1 MHKFSKGL
9 RILAVVVAILVIGV
23 SVGWLATR
31 KTVSTDLSIPATAPS
46 NGVRTD
52 RLPFFP
58 TNSRPRPAEA
68 SMNPVSQ
75 PQSSTSTNLI
85 SDWEDKLE
93 DILGSDA
100 DEAIKAQQLL
110 ALFPRL
116 PEDGQV
122 EVAQHLSN
130 LVSDEAYAPLGK
142 FLIDSKLSEPV
153 LDVLMVDVL
162 NRPNAVKLPLL
173 LEVARDSQHPKA
185 AEAKD
190 LLELYLE
197 EDYGADWN
205 KLQSKLDQWIKDNPD

>member
-9 RILAVVVAILVIGV
+9 RILGVVVAILIIGV
-23 SVGWLATR
+23 SLGWWQTR
-31 KTVSTDLSIPATAPS
+31 KTVLTESSGPVTAPS

-52 RLPFFP
+52 RLPFFA
-58 TNSRPRPAEA
+58 TNSRSRPAEA
-68 SMNPVSQ
+68 SINKFPQ
-75 PQSSTSTNLI
+75 PQPSTNSNLI

-100 DEAIKAQQLL
+100 DEPIKAQQLL

-142 FLIDSKLSEPV
+142 YLIDSKLPEPV

-185 AEAKD
+185 SEAKD

-197 EDYGADWN
+197 EDYGTDWN
-205 KLQSKLDQWIKDNPD
+205 KWQSKLDQWIKDNPD

>member
-1 MHKFSKGL
+1 L
-9 RILAVVVAILVIGV
+9 RILGVVVAILIIGV
-23 SVGWLATR
+23 SLGWWQTR
-31 KTVSTDLSIPATAPS
+31 KTVLTESSGPVTAPS

-52 RLPFFP
+52 RLPFFA

-68 SMNPVSQ
+68 SINKFPQ
-75 PQSSTSTNLI
+75 PQPSTNSNLI

-100 DEAIKAQQLL
+100 DEPIKAQQLL

-142 FLIDSKLSEPV
+142 YLIDSKLPEPV

-185 AEAKD
+185 SEAKD

-197 EDYGADWN
+197 EDYGTDWN
-205 KLQSKLDQWIKDNPD
+205 KWQSKLDQWIKDNPD

>member
-1 MHKFSKGL
+1 MHTFSKGL
-9 RILAVVVAILVIGV
+9 RILGIVGAILVIGV
-23 SVGWLATR
+23 SLGWWVTR
-31 KTVSTDLSIPATAPS
+31 KTVSTEPSISAISPS
-46 NGVRTD
+46 NSVRTD

-58 TNSRPRPAEA
+58 TNSRARPAEA
-68 SMNPVSQ
+68 SINHVPRA
-75 PQSSTSTNLI
+75 PSSANTNLI
-85 SDWEDKLE
+85 SNWEDKLE

-100 DEAIKAQQLL
+100 DEPVKAQQLL
-110 ALFPRL
+110 ALFSRL

-130 LVSDEAYAPLGK
+130 LVSDEAYGPLGK
-142 FLIDSKLSEPV
+142 FLTDSKLSEPV
-153 LDVLMVDVL
+153 LDVLLVDLL

-173 LEVARDSQHPKA
+173 LEVARDSQHSKA

-205 KLQSKLDQWIKDNPD
+205 KWQSKLDQWLKDNPD

>member
-9 RILAVVVAILVIGV
+9 RILAVIVAILVIGV
-23 SVGWLATR
+23 SLGWWATR
-31 KTVSTDLSIPATAPS
+31 KTASTESSVPVTAPS
-46 NGVRTD
+46 NSVRTD

-58 TNSRPRPAEA
+58 TNSRARPAEA
-68 SMNPVSQ
+68 SINHVPQ
-75 PQSSTSTNLI
+75 PQYSTNTNLI

-100 DEAIKAQQLL
+100 DEPIKAQQLL

-130 LVSDEAYAPLGK
+130 LVADEAYAPLGK
-142 FLIDSKLSEPV
+142 FLTDAKLPEPV
-153 LDVLMVDVL
+153 LDVLLVDLL

-173 LEVARDSQHPKA
+173 LEVARDPQHPKA

-197 EDYGADWN
+197 EDYGTDWN
-205 KLQSKLDQWIKDNPD
+205 KWQSKLDQWMKDNPD